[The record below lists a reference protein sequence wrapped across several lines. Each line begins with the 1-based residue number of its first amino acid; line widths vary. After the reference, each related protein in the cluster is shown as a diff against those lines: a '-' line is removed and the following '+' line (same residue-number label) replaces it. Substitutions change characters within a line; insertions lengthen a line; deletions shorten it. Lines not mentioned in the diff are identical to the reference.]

1 LRVNIDLFLLLM
13 RRIRYFRLKLT
24 FLKTIARWI
33 LLFLAKSFLFTDSR
47 KVSQV
52 LLDIFFMLLAGSPL
66 FGTPLIFW
74 IQNIRINII
83 RILNV
88 ADFIRS
94 KKFCSFLYFFHIN
107 KVIVPVLIDVLVI
120 FSAFI
125 IFSSIKVWS

>member
-1 LRVNIDLFLLLM
+1 MRVNIDLFLLLM